1 MLTGHPTAEAP
12 TMHATPAAAALL
24 ALVVV
29 FLALIWR
36 VIRS

>member
-1 MLTGHPTAEAP
+1 MGATTSGGK

-24 ALVVV
+24 TLVVV

-36 VIRS
+36 MIRSF